1 MPSFMKDELKKK
13 DEQKLEEMQQEI
25 NAADS
30 DEADEAE
37 AASESAETEAENK
50 DSQDEAAAQIEKL
63 TAELKEKED
72 RVLRLQ
78 ADFENFRRRTSKEKE
93 ELSAVVTQGM
103 LKDML
108 PLLDN
113 FERAM
118 EHAQDSS
125 DPKFAEGMQLILKQ
139 LQGVLEKTDIDEKI
153 TGAAKGFKQGQPLAC
168 VLLCT
173 GTLHCSHHGHFET
186 HDFYRYLGI
195 LDVAGTNLVFQVRG
209 YLIDGAALNANSSKY
224 GEIYR
229 AVFADVEIHH
239 ASRLT
244 TS

>member
-25 NAADS
+25 NAANA
-30 DEADEAE
+30 DEADEAEE
-37 AASESAETEAENK
+37 AASESAENENEETQEP
-50 DSQDEAAAQIEKL
+50 QDEAAAQIEKL

-118 EHAQDSS
+118 A
-125 DPKFAEGMQLILKQ
+125 AEAKDGEAFQKGVEMIFTQFTEILKKNGLEHIEVEGQ
-139 LQGVLEKTDIDEKI
+139 KFDPNFHQAVMRVQNADMEDDDIAQELQ
-153 TGAAKGFKQGQPLAC
+153 KGYMVKGRVIRPSMVQ
-168 VLLCT
+168 V
-173 GTLHCSHHGHFET
+173 
-186 HDFYRYLGI
+186 
-195 LDVAGTNLVFQVRG
+195 VAN
-209 YLIDGAALNANSSKY
+209 
-224 GEIYR
+224 
-229 AVFADVEIHH
+229 
-239 ASRLT
+239 
-244 TS
+244 

>member
-25 NAADS
+25 NAADA
-30 DEADEAE
+30 DEADEAEE
-37 AASESAETEAENK
+37 AASESAESENEETQ
-50 DSQDEAAAQIEKL
+50 DPQDEAAAQIEKL

-118 EHAQDSS
+118 A
-125 DPKFAEGMQLILKQ
+125 AEAKDGEAFQKGVEMIFTQFTEILKKNGLEHIEVEGQ
-139 LQGVLEKTDIDEKI
+139 KFDPNFHQAVMRVQNADMEDDDIAQELQ
-153 TGAAKGFKQGQPLAC
+153 KGYMVKGRVIRPSMVQ
-168 VLLCT
+168 V
-173 GTLHCSHHGHFET
+173 
-186 HDFYRYLGI
+186 
-195 LDVAGTNLVFQVRG
+195 VAN
-209 YLIDGAALNANSSKY
+209 
-224 GEIYR
+224 
-229 AVFADVEIHH
+229 
-239 ASRLT
+239 
-244 TS
+244 